1 LSATIVLYASGWVT
15 TTVVMYHA
23 IEGTGAGLAA
33 AAAAVLILVTAIPL
47 LLINRRINKQESTVI

>member
-1 LSATIVLYASGWVT
+1 
-15 TTVVMYHA
+15 MYHA